1 MCFDDCFAYFTPK
14 RSKYPL
20 LVIQRINMSWEALTL
35 VLAIHAVALISPGPD
50 FAIVTRLSIVSGR
63 QTGLWAAAGVAAAIG
78 VYILVCAFGL
88 SLVLAALPG
97 LSTLLSVTGAMY
109 LAWLGIQCLRSKGQ
123 LPEMQSRGQVGKAF
137 VTGFLTNLLNP
148 KAMLYFGSI
157 LSQVLTPELG
167 TVDTALLWVLLV
179 GESFLWFGI
188 VSAMFS
194 SRRVLDWLRSR
205 LVWFDRVVG
214 VVLLCLA
221 AKIATSA
228 SR

>member
-1 MCFDDCFAYFTPK
+1 
-14 RSKYPL
+14 
-20 LVIQRINMSWEALTL
+20 MSWEALSF

-78 VYILVCAFGL
+78 VYVLLCSFGL
-88 SLVLAALPG
+88 SIVLTALPG
-97 LSTLLSVTGAMY
+97 LSSLLSVTGALY
-109 LAWLGIQCLRSKGQ
+109 LAWLGMQCLRSKGQ
-123 LPEMQSRGQVGKAF
+123 FPETQPQRLGGKAF

-167 TVDTALLWVLLV
+167 TVDATFLCALLV
-179 GESFLWFGI
+179 GESFLWFGLL
-188 VSAMFS
+188 AALFS
-194 SRRVLDWLRSR
+194 SRRVLDWLRTR
-205 LVWFDRVVG
+205 LVWFDRAVG
-214 VVLLCLA
+214 VVLLGLA